1 LGKSDTRDIAADMI
15 DIDFTLEPAPTH
27 LYLPPPLKQNIGP
40 ISQSKA
46 DLASFCLETTR
57 QLDIKYESP
66 PMPVN
71 LSASGILGQSRIF
84 DDDMMDGA
92 DGGDDNN
99 PKGDD
104 AKERKPKIKSLGD
117 VQDIFGWYEIRKQKK

>member
-84 DDDMMDGA
+84 DDDMMDG
-92 DGGDDNN
+92 GDDNN

-104 AKERKPKIKSLGD
+104 AKERKPKMKSLGD

>member
-1 LGKSDTRDIAADMI
+1 MI